1 MTRVYDAAGR
11 LTTEQQ
17 PLPAGMV
24 NQVGYAYANA
34 NGNRVTGVAYPGGR
48 SATSAYTV
56 RNTLRDVWFD
66 GVSSAI
72 RSFDA
77 GGRLLSTTY
86 GNGLIEGRG

>member
-17 PLPAGMV
+17 RLPEGTV
-24 NQVGYAYANA
+24 NQVGYAYA